1 VHQTRVC
8 GAPVAD
14 WSRSSEICH
23 SHTASMAHM
32 MSSMVASPMITSR
45 TAVRSQASRASLVVR
60 AEAIK
65 PVMIGLAVRGF
76 DHSHEPCRVV
86 CVRGSV
92 RALVKGIRAFSRDAE
107 HPARA
112 LPASRI
118 GMDRLIPRCFAL
130 LMRGKSCGATG

>member
-1 VHQTRVC
+1 
-8 GAPVAD
+8 
-14 WSRSSEICH
+14 
-23 SHTASMAHM
+23 
-32 MSSMVASPMITSR
+32 
-45 TAVRSQASRASLVVR
+45 VR

-76 DHSHEPCRVV
+76 DHSHEPCGVQ
-86 CVRGSV
+86 S
-92 RALVKGIRAFSRDAE
+92 ALVKGIPAFSRDAE

>member
-1 VHQTRVC
+1 MHQTRVC

-76 DHSHEPCRVV
+76 DHSHEPGSCV
-86 CVRGSV
+86 CGVQS
-92 RALVKGIRAFSRDAE
+92 ALVKGIPAFSRDAE
-107 HPARA
+107 HPGC
-112 LPASRI
+112 LT
-118 GMDRLIPRCFAL
+118 
-130 LMRGKSCGATG
+130 RGGPPSA